1 MRKFTHKL
9 LVVSLSAAAL
19 FVGVPAQAAATE
31 ETPQADQQFCEFVPR
46 VCQALCLGEPERR
59 CRRPT

>member
-1 MRKFTHKL
+1 MPRFTRKL

-31 ETPQADQQFCEFVPR
+31 ETPQADQQFCQFVPR
-46 VCQALCLGEPERR
+46 VCEALCLNEETR
-59 CRRPT
+59 CRRPS